1 MHSMFAF
8 YGTFYDTFWGSKVLF
23 FNNFLETQ
31 STAPKLAPTAPKNSL
46 ITPQLTRGPP
56 SSPEQP

>member
-31 STAPKLAPTAPKNSL
+31 STAPKLAPTAPNNSPK
-46 ITPQLTRGPP
+46 TPKLAP
-56 SSPEQP
+56 QPQN